1 MKMRRATCIMGLL
14 LLLTVVAC
22 PVGQCVTSESMFI
35 DELEKELGPVP
46 KLSKK
51 YVIGVVLKSTI
62 NEFWQD
68 IEKGYKET
76 GEEYGVELIFG
87 SVPTEQDVV
96 GQLDLTETMINR
108 NVDALLVS
116 PLTANCLIPALER
129 AYKKGIP
136 IINVG
141 DAQVTEVPTVTYL
154 RFDEYQTASSAAE
167 LMAKTIGSGK
177 VMCIEGLAGATITAL
192 RRDGFVDK
200 VKTIPQLEL
209 VASLPG
215 NWDRTMA
222 MNAVL
227 DTMKVHPDLKGVFTA
242 NDTMAL
248 GALAAVESLGKSDQ
262 VFIIGIDGTDEAKA
276 MIKEGRRLATFDA
289 NPTKFASIALE
300 LALRHLEGQTLPKEV
315 KTEYKLI
322 LQ

>member
-1 MKMRRATCIMGLL
+1 
-14 LLLTVVAC
+14 
-22 PVGQCVTSESMFI
+22 
-35 DELEKELGPVP
+35 
-46 KLSKK
+46 
-51 YVIGVVLKSTI
+51 
-62 NEFWQD
+62 
-68 IEKGYKET
+68 
-76 GEEYGVELIFG
+76 
-87 SVPTEQDVV
+87 
-96 GQLDLTETMINR
+96 
-108 NVDALLVS
+108 
-116 PLTANCLIPALER
+116 
-129 AYKKGIP
+129 
-136 IINVG
+136 
-141 DAQVTEVPTVTYL
+141 
-154 RFDEYQTASSAAE
+154 
-167 LMAKTIGSGK
+167 
-177 VMCIEGLAGATITAL
+177 
-192 RRDGFVDK
+192 
-200 VKTIPQLEL
+200 
-209 VASLPG
+209 
-215 NWDRTMA
+215 MA